1 MEQKQL
7 TAKSL
12 FAQENV
18 QQKFSELLGK
28 RAQGFVTSVLQ
39 IVSQNQLLSKADPN
53 SVFQAAATAATLDL
67 PLNNN
72 LGFAW
77 IVPYNNKIKGV
88 NGQPDTWQVV
98 AQFQVGAKG
107 FKQLAFRTGQFR
119 KLNETDVRQGEI
131 KKYDRLTGDI
141 EFQWIDDT
149 DTRLKTPIIGYASY
163 FELLNGFSKTLYKTV
178 EELKEHG
185 MKYSQTFKK
194 GYGLWKDDFDGM
206 ARKTITKLNLS
217 KDAPLSIEMQRA
229 IITDQAVIN
238 DAETEDITYVDNTID
253 LDALA
258 KLIGEAKTLEDLK
271 ALGHHLDTD
280 APELTDLYLL
290 KEEELMKL
298 KVAAKKE
305 KLKAG
310 EQATILP

>member
-1 MEQKQL
+1 MAQQQL
-7 TAKSL
+7 TAKAL

-28 RAQGFVTSVLQ
+28 RAQGFITSVLQ
-39 IVSQNQLLSKADPN
+39 IVSQNAMLANADPN

-77 IVPYNNKIKGV
+77 IVPYNNKIKGT

-119 KLNETDVRQGEI
+119 KINETDVRQGEI
-131 KKYDRLTGDI
+131 EKYDRLTGDI
-141 EFQWIDDT
+141 KFKWIEDPEA
-149 DTRLKTPIIGYASY
+149 RLKTPIIGYASY

-178 EELKEHG
+178 EELREHG
-185 MKYSQTFKK
+185 MKYSQTYKK

-229 IITDQAVIN
+229 IVSDQAVIN
-238 DAETEDITYVDNTID
+238 DAETEDISYVDNTID

-258 KLIGEAKTLEDLK
+258 KSITEAKSLEELK
-271 ALGHHLDTD
+271 ALGPHLDTD

-290 KEEELMKL
+290 KKEELTAL
-298 KVAAKKE
+298 KVSNKKDQ
-305 KLKAG
+305 LKAG
-310 EQATILP
+310 QQATILP

>member
-18 QQKFSELLGK
+18 KQKFTELLGK
-28 RAQGFVTSVLQ
+28 KAQGFITSVLQ
-39 IVSQNQLLSKADPN
+39 IVSQNAMLANAEPN

-77 IVPYNNKIKGV
+77 IVPYNNKIKGT
-88 NGQPDTWQVV
+88 NGKPDTWQVV

-141 EFQWIDDT
+141 EFQWIDDQAA
-149 DTRLKTPIIGYASY
+149 RLITPIIGYASY

-178 EELKEHG
+178 EELRHHG
-185 MKYSQTFKK
+185 LKYSQTYKK

-258 KLIGEAKTLEDLK
+258 KMISEAKSLEELK
-271 ALGHHLDTD
+271 ALGPHLDTD
-280 APELTDLYLL
+280 APELTDLYIQ
-290 KEEELMKL
+290 KEEELTAAN
-298 KVAAKKE
+298 VAVKKE
-305 KLKAG
+305 TIKKG
-310 EQATILP
+310 QQTTILP